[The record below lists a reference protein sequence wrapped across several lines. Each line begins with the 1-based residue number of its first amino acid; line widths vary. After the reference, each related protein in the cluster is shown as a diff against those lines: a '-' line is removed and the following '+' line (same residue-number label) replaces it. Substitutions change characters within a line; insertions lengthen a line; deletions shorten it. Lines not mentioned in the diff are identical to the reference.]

1 MQKGTKRESDQK
13 TACMH
18 LLAPFPEE
26 HKVYIQDGIRT
37 EPVLLA
43 MKNLTVTSYELAL
56 KNNFVVRRRLDL
68 RACFAFTFVKKLNIA
83 DFASGWNSKRKL

>member
-1 MQKGTKRESDQK
+1 
-13 TACMH
+13 MH

-26 HKVYIQDGIRT
+26 HKVYIQDVIRT

-43 MKNLTVTSYELAL
+43 MKNLTVTNYELAL
-56 KNNFVVRRRLDL
+56 RNNFVVRRRLDL